1 MGPLFL
7 IIEYYCLCQ
16 EKKQDDDSV
25 DWGGSEESLS
35 EAGGHAA
42 PDDVEKD
49 EASDGLTS
57 DEETQED
64 AATTGPAPP
73 QTRWERLRDLAISQ
87 IQAARDENGL
97 SQEAVNL
104 VRSVPVEEPLP
115 KAALSLRIS
124 CCVAC
129 FARGWQL
136 RKALPANILLQRS
149 HMQNVRFCIS
159 LYDDAGNDGKETR
172 DFIEENF
179 QGELANGFLVVRFTS
194 DLKHFHSSVCK
205 NAAHKLALLV
215 PWGQGFVSSDGL
227 TSWDTDWTRKPKT
240 WADVAPATADGA
252 TDRRRHILINLDAD
266 NLLSGNFVGLVANN
280 NQVHG
285 GITSEPAQI
294 FGFRCV
300 AGGDSGCTGRIGVT
314 QDRKG
319 CGFRVWGL

>member
-1 MGPLFL
+1 M
-7 IIEYYCLCQ
+7 
-16 EKKQDDDSV
+16 

-149 HMQNVRFCIS
+149 HMGQSTHQLLHGSQRR
-159 LYDDAGNDGKETR
+159 A
-172 DFIEENF
+172 
-179 QGELANGFLVVRFTS
+179 
-194 DLKHFHSSVCK
+194 KHRKTQSVIPT
-205 NAAHKLALLV
+205 L
-215 PWGQGFVSSDGL
+215 Q
-227 TSWDTDWTRKPKT
+227 KT
-240 WADVAPATADGA
+240 P
-252 TDRRRHILINLDAD
+252 
-266 NLLSGNFVGLVANN
+266 
-280 NQVHG
+280 
-285 GITSEPAQI
+285 QI
-294 FGFRCV
+294 
-300 AGGDSGCTGRIGVT
+300 A
-314 QDRKG
+314 
-319 CGFRVWGL
+319 

>member
-1 MGPLFL
+1 M
-7 IIEYYCLCQ
+7 
-16 EKKQDDDSV
+16 

-104 VRSVPVEEPLP
+104 VWSVPVEEPLP

-179 QGELANGFLVVRFTS
+179 QEELANGFLVVRFTS